1 MISKLKEMNLPNKL
15 TLLRMVLIPI
25 FVACF
30 YLKLSWWNILTAI
43 LFILAYATD
52 MFDGYYARKHNMVTD
67 FGKLMDP
74 MADKMLT
81 TSALIMLVFKGM
93 LSPIVALIIILRE
106 FIISGCRLVWAGKG
120 KVVAANAL
128 GKIKTITQFVA
139 IVLILLHD
147 PLIVAIGFPL
157 DTIVLW
163 ISVIFAIWSLLD
175 YLYKNAKA

>member
-1 MISKLKEMNLPNKL
+1 MKKFKEMNLPNKL
-15 TLLRMVLIPI
+15 TVLRMALIPLFI
-25 FVACF
+25 ACF
-30 YLKLSWWNILTAI
+30 YFKVSWWNIPTAI
-43 LFILAYATD
+43 IFILAYATD

-93 LSPIVALIIILRE
+93 LSPIPALVIILRE

-120 KVVAANAL
+120 KVVAANWL
-128 GKIKTITQFVA
+128 GKIKTITQFIA
-139 IVLILLHD
+139 IALILLHD
-147 PLIVAIGFPL
+147 PLIVALGFPL
-157 DTIVLW
+157 DSIVLW
-163 ISVIFAIWSLLD
+163 ISVVFAIWSLVD